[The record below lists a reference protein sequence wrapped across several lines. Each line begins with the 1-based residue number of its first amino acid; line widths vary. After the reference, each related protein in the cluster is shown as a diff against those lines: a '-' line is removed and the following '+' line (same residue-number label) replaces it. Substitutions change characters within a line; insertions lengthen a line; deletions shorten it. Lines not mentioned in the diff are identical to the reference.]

1 MHGPLSHFCNH
12 RNNFA
17 CDLVKLCACKQNHM
31 PLLWLLL
38 PVHWEAGCNGISQ
51 GHVPLHRC
59 TCGNDHPRL
68 QQPHMEMCWLVR
80 FMEPWEQPP
89 ISIVLLILTYRTA
102 DFFSLHNLNHSLDS
116 CRIMWVTRFFWELNN
131 DVQKCLRKDLIN
143 TKEQD
148 IRRILSAVFYVFPGV
163 EWWCPRMLI

>member
-68 QQPHMEMCWLVR
+68 QTCSNPTWRCAGWWGSWSHGSSRRSLSFSSSLPTE
-80 FMEPWEQPP
+80 
-89 ISIVLLILTYRTA
+89 LLTA
-102 DFFSLHNLNHSLDS
+102 DFFSLHNLLDSKILHLLDS
-116 CRIMWVTRFFWELNN
+116 CRIMWVTCFSGSWIMMFRNVCVKVWST
-131 DVQKCLRKDLIN
+131 LR
-143 TKEQD
+143 T
-148 IRRILSAVFYVFPGV
+148 GH
-163 EWWCPRMLI
+163 M

>member
-102 DFFSLHNLNHSLDS
+102 DFFSLYNLSHSLDS
-116 CRIMWVTRFFWELNN
+116 CRIMWVTCFSGSWIMMFRNVYVKIWSTLKNRTYVGSYQLYFMFFLESN
-131 DVQKCLRKDLIN
+131 DDALAC
-143 TKEQD
+143 
-148 IRRILSAVFYVFPGV
+148 
-163 EWWCPRMLI
+163 